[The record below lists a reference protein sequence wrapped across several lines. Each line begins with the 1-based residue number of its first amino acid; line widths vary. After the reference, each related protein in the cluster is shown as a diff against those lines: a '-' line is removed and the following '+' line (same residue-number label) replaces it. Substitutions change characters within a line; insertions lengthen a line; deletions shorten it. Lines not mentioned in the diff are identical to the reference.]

1 MPPVLRFSQ
10 TAPSASPPTRRDA
23 PRPGDQDMANFDL
36 REALAGIT
44 VRETSFGEFLAA
56 IKKAGKNPA

>member
-1 MPPVLRFSQ
+1 MPPVLRFSK
-10 TAPSASPPTRRDA
+10 TAPSSIPPARRDA

-56 IKKAGKNPA
+56 IKQAGKKPA

>member
-1 MPPVLRFSQ
+1 MPPVLRFSK
-10 TAPSASPPTRRDA
+10 TAPSASPPTRRDTS
-23 PRPGDQDMANFDL
+23 RPGDQDMANFDL

-56 IKKAGKNPA
+56 IKQAGKKPA